1 MGPRPRRA
9 RASAYRPRYV
19 PDLSTTPAWLRD
31 WRPLLGVSLL
41 AIIIVVGSM
50 LGYVL
55 WTARDLPDPGRSPNF
70 ARSIQIYDRNG
81 AEIANLSSSGAFY
94 QQKKLDEVSPWAV
107 KATLAAEDRTF
118 YQHGPLDYGAII
130 RSAGHDAVKGGYTEG
145 ASTITQQVVT
155 ISVLNKADRTPMRK
169 MQEAILATAMERKY
183 SKDQILEMYLNR
195 VFYGHNAYGI
205 GAASKVF
212 FDKDAKDL
220 TPGQSA
226 FLAGIINGPGY
237 YDPMTQYE
245 RAKSRQAY
253 VLDGMVEMGALTQQ
267 QAQQAAQ
274 ENIAAELK
282 FTPLGTSTLAP
293 HFASYIEGQL
303 ENELGANAVQQGNFR
318 VYTTLDSALQQK
330 ATQAVQKGVASLRG
344 KRVDNGSLLA
354 ADPKTGEI
362 LAWVG
367 SADYSNTQIGGQ
379 FDLVANGRR
388 QPGSSFKPYTY
399 EAALRDHKVNLS
411 TVVPDRPYTYPGTDQ
426 PVLDWDNSYK
436 GDTSVRTALVQ
447 SRNVPAVKVGQMEGT
462 QNVINLA
469 KQMGVT
475 SPLDNVPSLAI
486 GSSPITMLE
495 NVQGYQVF
503 ANQGTKVPLHGI
515 TKVTDASGKPV
526 ALPSQPAPQ
535 QVLTPAQSYLITDV
549 LKNYQNQW
557 DLGWNRQM
565 AGKSGTTG
573 GAELD
578 QHPDAWM
585 MGYNPNIV
593 VGTWAGNTG
602 PNGNGTS
609 VSAFGTDVGSSIT
622 RTFIN
627 SLPAQLNGWYSQ
639 PPGLTRGGACG
650 TSGSDLMLTD
660 AASVT
665 CPTPAQ
671 TPNEAP
677 NPKQDQPAAPPPA
690 RGPAPAPKPK
700 GRSGHGG

>member
-1 MGPRPRRA
+1 MRGPGRGEGRRQ
-9 RASAYRPRYV
+9 
-19 PDLSTTPAWLRD
+19 
-31 WRPLLGVSLL
+31 WRRLLGVGLL
-41 AIIIVVGSM
+41 AAIIVVASM

-55 WTARDLPDPGRSPNF
+55 WTVRDLPDPGETPNF

-81 AEIANLSSSGAFY
+81 VQISNLSSSGAFY
-94 QQKKLDEVSPWAV
+94 QQKKLTEISPWAA

-130 RSAGHDAVKGGYTEG
+130 RSAGRDAVKGGYTEG

-155 ISVLNKADRTPMRK
+155 ISVLNKADRTPLRK
-169 MQEAILATAMERKY
+169 MQEAVLATAMERKY

-212 FDKDAKDL
+212 FNEDAKDL

-237 YDPMTQYE
+237 YDPQTQYE

-253 VLDGMVEMGALTQQ
+253 VLDGMVKMGALTQQ

-282 FTPLGTSTLAP
+282 FTPLSTSSIAP

-303 ENELGANAVQQGNFR
+303 ENQLGANAVQQGAFR
-318 VYTTLDSALQQK
+318 VYTTLDSGLQQK
-330 ATQAVQKGVASLRG
+330 ATQAVQKGVASLKG
-344 KRVDNGSLLA
+344 DRVNNGTLLA

-367 SADYSNTQIGGQ
+367 SADYYNTQIGGQ
-379 FDLVANGRR
+379 FDIVANGRR
-388 QPGSSFKPYTY
+388 QPGSSFKVYTY
-399 EAALRDHKVNLS
+399 EAALKDHKVNLS
-411 TVVPDRPYTYPGTDQ
+411 TVVPDTPYTYPGGDQ

-436 GDTSVRTALVQ
+436 GDISIRTALVQ

-469 KQMGVT
+469 KQMGIT

-515 TKVTDASGKPV
+515 TKVTDASGKPI

-535 QVLTPAQSYLITDV
+535 QVLTPAQSYLISDV
-549 LKNYQNQW
+549 LKNYNNQW

-573 GAELD
+573 GAELN

-585 MGYNPNIV
+585 MAYNPNIV

-602 PNGNGTS
+602 SNGTGTS
-609 VSAFGTDVGSSIT
+609 VSAFGTDVGSSIA

-627 SLPAQLNGWYSQ
+627 GLPTQFNGWYSQ
-639 PPGLTRGGACG
+639 PSGLTRGGSCG
-650 TSGSDLMLTD
+650 AGSDLMLTD
-660 AASVT
+660 GATTNCPVPAKTPPPTTAPRPQPVT
-665 CPTPAQ
+665 
-671 TPNEAP
+671 
-677 NPKQDQPAAPPPA
+677 PAAPATPN
-690 RGPAPAPKPK
+690 APAPPP
-700 GRSGHGG
+700 